1 MSAVGL
7 IRPPRSDYQA
17 ELASSRC
24 WPTSWECPRHTG
36 QGICDCSCL
45 SRHTQAW
52 FDAHPAPDPWFP
64 DERSAP
70 GNAIACD
77 CTFGLA
83 QDSQG
88 RKDQPMCTGLLDYFP
103 DALAEVSELS
113 RMANEKHN
121 PGEPVHWSRGKSND
135 HADCIVRHLLE
146 RGGFIEGEYPKA
158 VRHSVALAWRALAL
172 AQVEIEAARADGKI
186 SRGSR

>member
-1 MSAVGL
+1 MSGGL
-7 IRPPRSDYQA
+7 PRCEVATPEDILSAHNVTGWQSLTHRTCPLCGAFNVA
-17 ELASSRC
+17 E
-24 WPTSWECPRHTG
+24 
-36 QGICDCSCL
+36 CSCTASKL
-45 SRHTQAW
+45 VVWAQSQQAGT
-52 FDAHPAPDPWFP
+52 P
-64 DERSAP
+64 S
-70 GNAIACD
+70 NALACD

-121 PGEPVHWSRGKSND
+121 PGEPLHWSRGKSND

-146 RGGFIEGEYPKA
+146 RGDFVEGEYPKA

-172 AQVEIEAARADGKI
+172 AQVEIEAARADGKV